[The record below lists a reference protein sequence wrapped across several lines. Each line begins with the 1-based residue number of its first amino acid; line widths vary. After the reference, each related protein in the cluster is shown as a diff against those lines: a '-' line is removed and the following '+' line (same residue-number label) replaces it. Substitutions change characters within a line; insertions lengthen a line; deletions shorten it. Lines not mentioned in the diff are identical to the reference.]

1 MGVSVEPRWVGV
13 SVEPRWVCQWNLD
26 GCVSGGWA

>member
-1 MGVSVEPRWVGV
+1 MGVSVEPRWVGA

-26 GCVSGGWA
+26 GCVSGA